1 MTLGILGE
9 RLQDLGYGDTHAL
22 ADVRR
27 ALDDMDDAPA
37 LALKV
42 VTDLVVATR
51 RSEDPGA
58 RGLANAV
65 RARLLIDVGDL
76 HSAMAASRE
85 ASADLE
91 LAGLGLEAI
100 RAEVVTLRVLRELG
114 QLARADALSATLSV
128 RLGEERVA
136 TRHPVDAL
144 EAIVQVEHG
153 LTLLALN
160 RADEALLVLDDG
172 WNRARSLGDE
182 RIEAMAD
189 RGRAE
194 AYLVLGMV
202 HRSLDEAHRAV
213 ETFTR
218 LGLHADVASCRTV
231 QARGLVQLKRYSEA
245 IELLESSRAALTGD
259 HTAVRRA
266 QLACALGMALL
277 FGGLVHDA
285 LSELR
290 EASRAFIDL
299 GRLED
304 AARTHLTAATAHVVA
319 FDRDRC
325 LREVAR
331 AERLA
336 FAVEAPP
343 LRLAPTLLRGAVARR
358 ERDDRAT
365 AAYGREVL
373 NLLESH
379 TEAVAIGYRAHAL
392 LLAAHDPDDAE
403 AGRDHLEEA
412 TRLITQ
418 SGIEDLRLGL
428 GVTQARRLRQAGRPE
443 EAVEVLRA
451 AVGRSM
457 EDLRADLVDEAT
469 AAGRLVLSFAFEEL
483 ICVLLDQ
490 GTPSSM
496 AEAWRWSCLSRLAGS
511 EDYSA
516 AMLSQREHHRQQR
529 PPTLP
534 GVDEKAE
541 VDALSRRFDALLACD
556 ASGDDRCL
564 AEVRTESRR
573 LLRSAFPAT
582 FPALDLAAPG
592 RGDAVPEGP
601 LLQWHVF
608 GADMAA
614 FVVREGQVYGRVLR
628 GTAALCRDL
637 MDRWGIATAR
647 HAHVVG
653 GPSRVTSE
661 ESAILSRLSAALVD
675 PVADLL
681 VDLPPGAAL
690 AVVGHGPLEEVPLEA
705 LHIDDEVLSDR
716 FDLLFA
722 VGIDQAALSERAVVA
737 DPFPASGPTTTLAD
751 QHILVLAVPDETAP
765 AIADEADSIAQLR
778 PGATVLR
785 GQDASVE
792 ALSTLGR
799 SHGLVHIACH
809 GIFDAA
815 HPRGSALRLGDRWV
829 PAGEIAH
836 LDLLD
841 TVVVMNACATGRM
854 VKTGS
859 DMGSLVWS
867 FLAAGAAGVVA
878 TTWPVSDAVATE
890 FAEAFHRSLA
900 AGALPATAVAEGRRR
915 VRETFPHPWHWAAFR
930 FTGAADAVLS
940 PQ

>member
-9 RLQDLGYGDTHAL
+9 RLLDLGYEGTAAL
-22 ADVRR
+22 DDVRH
-27 ALDDMDDAPA
+27 ALDDMDDSPS
-37 LALKV
+37 LAMKV
-42 VTDLVVATR
+42 VTDVVCATR
-51 RSEDPGA
+51 RSDDPGA

-65 RARLLIDVGDL
+65 RGRLLIDVGDL
-76 HSAMAASRE
+76 HSAMAAARE
-85 ASADLE
+85 AAVDLE

-100 RAEVVTLRVLRELG
+100 RADVVALRVLRELG
-114 QLARADALSATLSV
+114 QLTRAEKLSAALSV

-136 TRHPVDAL
+136 TRRPVDAL

-153 LTLLALN
+153 LTMLALG

-202 HRSLDEAHRAV
+202 HRSLDEVQRAV
-213 ETFTR
+213 ETYER
-218 LGLHADVASCRTV
+218 LGLHAEVASCRTV
-231 QARGLVQLKRYSEA
+231 QARGLVQLRRYAEA
-245 IELLESSRAALTGD
+245 TELLESSRATLTGD

-266 QLACALGMALL
+266 QLAFALGMTLL
-277 FGGLVHDA
+277 SGGLVHDA

-290 EASRAFIDL
+290 EAARSFVDL
-299 GRLED
+299 GRLEE

-325 LREVAR
+325 LRAVAK
-331 AERLA
+331 AERLG
-336 FAVEAPP
+336 FAVEASS

-365 AAYGREVL
+365 AAHGREAL
-373 NLLESH
+373 TMMESWS
-379 TEAVAIGYRAHAL
+379 ESVPVGYRAHAL
-392 LLAAHDPDDAE
+392 LLAAHDVEDLDA
-403 AGRDHLEEA
+403 GQWYLEEA

-418 SGIEDLRLGL
+418 SGIEDLRLSL
-428 GVTQARRLRQAGRPE
+428 GVTQARRLRRAGRSG
-443 EAVEVLRA
+443 EAVEILRA
-451 AVGRSM
+451 AASRAL

-469 AAGRLVLSFAFEEL
+469 AAGRMVLSFAFEEL
-483 ICVLLDQ
+483 VCMLLEQ

-496 AEAWRWSCLSRLAGS
+496 VQAWRWACLSRVAGS

-516 AMLSQREHHRQQR
+516 AILRHRERRRER
-529 PPTLP
+529 PLTLP
-534 GVDEKAE
+534 GVDERTE
-541 VDALSRRFDALLACD
+541 VAALSRRFDDLLG
-556 ASGDDRCL
+556 SGAPADGEDL
-564 AEVRTESRR
+564 ARVRTESRR
-573 LLRSAFPAT
+573 LLRNAFPAT
-582 FPALDLAAPG
+582 LPAPDLVAPEPD
-592 RGDAVPEGP
+592 DAVPEGP
-601 LLQWHVF
+601 LLQWHVL
-608 GADMAA
+608 GADVAA

-628 GTAALCRDL
+628 GTAELCRDL
-637 MDRWGIATAR
+637 MSRWWIATAR
-647 HAHVVG
+647 HGHLDD
-653 GPSRVTSE
+653 GPSRVSAE
-661 ESAILSRLSAALVD
+661 ECTLLTQLSAALVD

-751 QHILVLAVPDETAP
+751 HQILVLAVPDETAP
-765 AIADEADSIAQLR
+765 SIADEADRIAQLR

-785 GQDASVE
+785 GPDASVE

-859 DMGSLVWS
+859 DMGGLVWS

>member
-9 RLQDLGYGDTHAL
+9 RLQDLGYESTPAL
-22 ADVRR
+22 DDVRR
-27 ALDDMDDAPA
+27 ALEHMDESPA
-37 LALKV
+37 LALKLASDV
-42 VTDLVVATR
+42 VAATR
-51 RSEDPGA
+51 RSDDPGV
-58 RGLANAV
+58 RGLANTV
-65 RARLLIDVGDL
+65 RGRLLIDVGDL
-76 HSAMAASRE
+76 HAAMAASRE
-85 ASADLE
+85 AAVDLE
-91 LAGLGLEAI
+91 LAGLGLEAV
-100 RAEVVTLRVLRELG
+100 RARVVGLRVLRELG
-114 QLARADALSATLSV
+114 QLSRAETVAVGLGVS
-128 RLGEERVA
+128 LGEERVA
-136 TRHPVDAL
+136 TRHPVDGL

-231 QARGLVQLKRYSEA
+231 QARGLVQLKRYGEA

-299 GRLED
+299 GRLEE

-365 AAYGREVL
+365 AAYGREALSIV
-373 NLLESH
+373 ESCAE
-379 TEAVAIGYRAHAL
+379 TLPVGYRAHAL
-392 LLAAHDPDDAE
+392 LLAAHDPDDE
-403 AGRDHLEEA
+403 QAGREHLQEA
-412 TRLITQ
+412 YRLITQ
-418 SGIEDLRLGL
+418 SGIEDLRLSL
-428 GVTQARRLRQAGRPE
+428 GVTEARRLRRAGRRDD
-443 EAVEVLRA
+443 AVDVLSA
-451 AVGRSM
+451 AVDRALQ
-457 EDLRADLVDEAT
+457 DLRADLVDEAT
-469 AAGRLVLSFAFEEL
+469 AAGRMVLSFAFEEL
-483 ICVLLDQ
+483 IGILLEQ
-490 GTPSSM
+490 ATPSSM
-496 AEAWRWSCLSRLAGS
+496 VQAWAWARLSRLAGS

-516 AMLSQREHHRQQR
+516 AILRHRDRRRQER
-529 PPTLP
+529 PVPLP
-534 GVDEKAE
+534 GVDARGE
-541 VDALSRRFDALLACD
+541 VDALSRRFDRLLA
-556 ASGDDRCL
+556 AGTRAGDEGL
-564 AEVRTESRR
+564 GQVRTESRR
-573 LLRSAFPAT
+573 LLRNAFPAT
-582 FPALDLAAPG
+582 LPALQLSAPTHQ
-592 RGDAVPEGP
+592 DAVPEGP
-601 LLQWHVF
+601 LLQWHVLRSDV
-608 GADMAA
+608 AV
-614 FVVREGQVYGRVLR
+614 FVVREGQVYGRLLR
-628 GTAALCRDL
+628 GIAEQCGEL
-637 MDRWGIATAR
+637 MSQWWIATSR
-647 HAHVVG
+647 HGHASA
-653 GPSRVTSE
+653 GPSRVTAE
-661 ESAILSRLSAALVD
+661 ECALLTQLSAALVD
-675 PVADLL
+675 PIADLL
-681 VDLPPGAAL
+681 IDLPIGAAL

-705 LHIDDEVLSDR
+705 LRIDGEVLSDR

-722 VGIDQAALSERAVVA
+722 VGIDTALLSAG
-737 DPFPASGPTTTLAD
+737 PPAPRVPPEVRTGSTLAD
-751 QHILVLAVPDETAP
+751 GEILVLAVPDDAAP
-765 AIADEADSIAQLR
+765 SIADEADRILGLR

-785 GQDASVE
+785 GEDASVQ
-792 ALSTLGR
+792 ALATLGR
-799 SHGLVHIACH
+799 AHGLVHLACH

-815 HPRGSALRLGDRWV
+815 HPRGSALRLGDRWL

-854 VKTGS
+854 IKTGS
-859 DMGSLVWS
+859 DMGGLVWS

-878 TTWPVSDAVATE
+878 TTWPVSDVVATE

-900 AGALPATAVAEGRRR
+900 DGAPPATAVAEGRRR
-915 VRETFPHPWHWAAFR
+915 VRERFPHPWHWAAFR
-930 FTGAADAVLS
+930 FTSAADVVLA